1 MPRVFMILL
10 AAVLL
15 MGNSYSERALE
26 LSDQGKGAEAF
37 AVLKE
42 GAAMGDRDAITGLA
56 SFHDEGRFVA
66 QDRAEAARLYRQA
79 ADAGHPY
86 AQWRLGEL
94 IDLELTPG
102 TIDEAIRLLNASADQ
117 GFPAALVSLGNIYA
131 TGHHVPK
138 DFSKAHYYYDLAARA
153 GFYRGFYELGAL
165 YANGDGIPADRE
177 RGCAYRFV
185 SFIVRYGGEPS
196 RSDVEKFLAPC
207 LSSMDEGA
215 WKRIVGIS
223 EEIVLEYRPP
233 LPGVPAA
240 EKP

>member
-1 MPRVFMILL
+1 MARIFMALL

-15 MGNSYSERALE
+15 MGNTYRDQAVE
-26 LSDQGKGAEAF
+26 LLKRGKDAEAF
-37 AVLKE
+37 AMLKE
-42 GAAMGDRDAITGLA
+42 GAATGDRDAITGLA
-56 SFHDEGRFVA
+56 SLYDEGRFVA

-79 ADAGHPY
+79 ADLGHPY

-102 TIDEAIRLLNASADQ
+102 TLDEAIRLLNASADQ

-138 DFSKAHYYYDLAARA
+138 DFSKAHHYYDLAARA

-165 YANGDGIPADRE
+165 YANGDGVPVNRE
-177 RGCAYRFV
+177 RGCAYRFL
-185 SFIVRYGGEPS
+185 SLMVRYNGEPS
-196 RSDVEKFLAPC
+196 RSDVREFLAPC

-215 WKRIVGIS
+215 WKRIMGIS
-223 EEIVLEYRPP
+223 EEIFLKYRPP